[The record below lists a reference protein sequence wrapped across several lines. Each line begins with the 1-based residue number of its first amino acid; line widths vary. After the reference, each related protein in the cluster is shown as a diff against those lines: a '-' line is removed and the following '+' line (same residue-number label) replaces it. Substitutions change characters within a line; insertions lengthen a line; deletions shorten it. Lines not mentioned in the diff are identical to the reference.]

1 MPEIRCG
8 RHLSLVNLCLN
19 RPAQFNGLS
28 EELLATLKEELA
40 LIAADPSVRC
50 VVLSAAGKAFCA
62 GHDLR
67 QMRANPRL
75 DYYRQLFARC
85 TEVMQTIIALPI
97 RVIARV
103 HGLATAAGCQ
113 LVASCDLAVARM
125 RRASLSLE
133 SMSGCSVPHRR

>member
-85 TEVMQTIIALPI
+85 TDAMQTIIALPI
-97 RVIARV
+97 PVIARV
-103 HGLATAAGCQ
+103 HGFSHRCRLPT
-113 LVASCDLAVARM
+113 
-125 RRASLSLE
+125 
-133 SMSGCSVPHRR
+133 CS